1 VLLGAASGLVA
12 VGGAATT
19 GAFSSVEADRGVGIS
34 TASDATALLGLSGFD
49 GSQTYQEPHEV
60 TITNKSSITFPAS
73 SDQEASVPSSS
84 DLRLRNTDTN
94 NNTTALSIPTL
105 DPNESFSFE
114 IVTAPSASGVQTDTV
129 TLSTSGSGLSIE
141 APRDISIEFDS
152 GGQLVYATGSGQLK
166 IYDAV
171 NDQVITPATSP
182 NNIRVVGANAV
193 DTVNNPPEDSNA
205 DIPYIASNGNLYA
218 TDTGADTDRTIY
230 TGNQP
235 KLKKQKTRLSIG
247 RWPPATSVSGDVILS
262 ADNDASK
269 IYGIKPDPNNPDTAT
284 TEQIFNPGDGCGG
297 VAGTRDIDGDGEE
310 ELIFM
315 NSSQQI
321 QYLNQGP
328 NGGNGGVV
336 DLQNGS
342 VGSNNSAGFG
352 PPVDF
357 GNGVEI
363 PFIDGS
369 NNPAVIDGNDNK
381 TILNES
387 GIAKKAAVAPVDIDQ
402 DGAFEF
408 MFIGSDNG
416 NIKYIDNVRGS
427 NTVETLIIN
436 GSPVAPKESVGLNS
450 GIDPG

>member
-60 TITNKSSITFPAS
+60 TITNKSSITFAAS

-84 DLRLRNTDTN
+84 DLRLRNTGTN

-182 NNIRVVGANAV
+182 NNIRVAGANAV

-247 RWPPATSVSGDVILS
+247 RWPPAASVSGDVS
-262 ADNDASK
+262 
-269 IYGIKPDPNNPDTAT
+269 
-284 TEQIFNPGDGCGG
+284 
-297 VAGTRDIDGDGEE
+297 R
-310 ELIFM
+310 
-315 NSSQQI
+315 
-321 QYLNQGP
+321 
-328 NGGNGGVV
+328 
-336 DLQNGS
+336 
-342 VGSNNSAGFG
+342 
-352 PPVDF
+352 
-357 GNGVEI
+357 
-363 PFIDGS
+363 
-369 NNPAVIDGNDNK
+369 
-381 TILNES
+381 
-387 GIAKKAAVAPVDIDQ
+387 
-402 DGAFEF
+402 
-408 MFIGSDNG
+408 
-416 NIKYIDNVRGS
+416 
-427 NTVETLIIN
+427 
-436 GSPVAPKESVGLNS
+436 
-450 GIDPG
+450 